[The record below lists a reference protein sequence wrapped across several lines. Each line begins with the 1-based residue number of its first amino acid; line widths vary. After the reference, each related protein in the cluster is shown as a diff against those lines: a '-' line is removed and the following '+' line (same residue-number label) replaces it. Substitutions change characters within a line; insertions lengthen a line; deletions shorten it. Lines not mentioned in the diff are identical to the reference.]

1 LSLSEKVK
9 IIIDYPK
16 KQTEYVQTLKD
27 EYTENVNA
35 ANQHNKIN
43 DVKVKEQLETMSN
56 NVSNKQTEIDS
67 SKSKSIIANIG
78 EQTEIYLISTGEL
91 VSNKLPVYVKDDSS
105 LEKVN
110 INSKNIETIKKA
122 IETSNTYKQNDNTSV
137 VILNPP
143 STTTPILN

>member
-1 LSLSEKVK
+1 
-9 IIIDYPK
+9 
-16 KQTEYVQTLKD
+16 
-27 EYTENVNA
+27 
-35 ANQHNKIN
+35 
-43 DVKVKEQLETMSN
+43 MSN